1 MARRVIHMNEVME
14 ILYQWHQGASI
25 KGVTR
30 SLGYDRKTV
39 RRYLRA
45 AQDVGLKREEPFPD
59 EQEMLGKLKAVLE
72 KSTLVR
78 QAPAQQILGGYR
90 DEIEKLLTEKEMT
103 AKQVMRLLAERH
115 ALKVSYA
122 SMLRYVS
129 EEFNLG
135 RPEATVHLETGPGEE
150 AQVDFAYVGLMLDP
164 ESGKDRKT
172 WCFIMSLS
180 YSRHRFVRF
189 VFRQDSPTWIDC
201 HMRAFEFFHG
211 VPGRVILDNLK
222 SGVVKP
228 DLYDPR
234 IHHAYADLER
244 HYGFV
249 ADPAGVRRPKHK
261 GKVERS
267 VPVVRKHQLAGRK
280 FTDIRE
286 ANERALTWCRF
297 EIGGQIHGT
306 TKRKPYDVFIGEE
319 KERLKPLPQEPFEI
333 PVWKECTVHP
343 DHHIVFENSFY
354 SLPTRYIG
362 KKVCARGTSKAV
374 KIFLDHQLIKT
385 HSRSIEPGTWV
396 TDQTDYPPNKL
407 AYLMST
413 PANCLARAAEYGPQT
428 HTLLEEILKPG
439 GHRAMR
445 KAQAVLRLGEKWG
458 KDLEKASEKALS
470 YGNTDYRSIR
480 SMLEKG
486 LLSTEAPA
494 AIAVLSDLGQSFL
507 RESSYFSGEDRS

>member
-14 ILYQWHQGASI
+14 ILFQWHQGASI

-39 RRYLRA
+39 RRYVRA

-59 EQEMLGKLKAVLE
+59 EQEMLGKLKALLE
-72 KSTLVR
+72 RSTLAR
-78 QAPAQQILGGYR
+78 ERPAKEKLRGYR

-115 ALKVSYA
+115 ELKVSYA
-122 SMLRYVS
+122 SVLRYVG

-150 AQVDFAYVGLMLDP
+150 AQVDFGYVGRMRDP

-172 WCFIMSLS
+172 WCFVMTLS
-180 YSRHRFVRF
+180 HSRHRFVRF
-189 VFRQDSPTWIDC
+189 VFSQDSPTWLDC
-201 HMRAFEFFHG
+201 HVRAFEFFHG
-211 VPGRVILDNLK
+211 VVNWVVIDNLK

-234 IHHAYADLER
+234 IHRAYADLER

-267 VPVVRKHQLAGRK
+267 VPVVRKHLLAGRK
-280 FTDIRE
+280 FTDIRD

-297 EIGGQIHGT
+297 EIGNEIHGT
-306 TKRKPYDVFIGEE
+306 TKRKPYDVFISEE
-319 KERLKPLPQEPFEI
+319 KERLKQLPKASFDI
-333 PVWKECTVHP
+333 PIWKECTVHP

-362 KKVCARGTSKAV
+362 EKVWARGTSKTLQV
-374 KIFLDHQLIKT
+374 FSNHQLIKT
-385 HSRSIEPGTWV
+385 HSRTMELGKWI
-396 TDQTDYPPNKL
+396 TDQTDYPPEKL
-407 AYLMST
+407 AYLMCT
-413 PANCLARAAEYGPQT
+413 PASCLARAAEYGPRTQI
-428 HTLLEEILKPG
+428 LIKEILKSG
-439 GHRAMR
+439 GHRAKR
-445 KAQAVLRLGEKWG
+445 KAQAVLRLGVKWG
-458 KDLEKASEKALS
+458 ADLEKASEKALC
-470 YGNTDYRSIR
+470 YGSTEYRSIR

-486 LLSTEAPA
+486 LLSTEVPA
-494 AIAVLSDLGQSFL
+494 ATAQLSNLGQSFL
-507 RESSYFSGEDRS
+507 RESSYFSGEDLS